1 MSMPGRNSRLQK
13 MCAKGLLCETSEG
26 EFLRVSHIAKACD
39 NEGDKMGGLVLG
51 GHQRRKSKVQ
61 DGTTC
66 LSISTQ
72 SGLAVLEYTVNN

>member
-1 MSMPGRNSRLQK
+1 

-39 NEGDKMGGLVLG
+39 NEGDKMGG
-51 GHQRRKSKVQ
+51 HQRRKFKVQ

-72 SGLAVLEYTVNN
+72 SGLAVLEYTVNS